1 MVGHEM
7 RLLMSEVAP
16 FGLPRGR
23 VRLQWLVLAE
33 WLGWFHEAIEGV
45 SGELDQIGLAT
56 WCGLDGPLHK
66 NEAEMEINKADL
78 HSDRQSD
85 APYTQNRSHGSKHR
99 IKGS

>member
-1 MVGHEM
+1 MKLCYRDHALGFAGEIIQMIRSRGYGWTYEV

-33 WLGWFHEAIEGV
+33 LLGWFHEAIEGV

-56 WCGLDGPLHK
+56 WCGLDGSSP
-66 NEAEMEINKADL
+66 
-78 HSDRQSD
+78 
-85 APYTQNRSHGSKHR
+85 
-99 IKGS
+99 

>member
-1 MVGHEM
+1 MVGHEV

-33 WLGWFHEAIEGV
+33 LLGWFHEAIEGV

-56 WCGLDGPLHK
+56 WCGL
-66 NEAEMEINKADL
+66 E
-78 HSDRQSD
+78 
-85 APYTQNRSHGSKHR
+85 GS
-99 IKGS
+99 SP